1 LRFIDSNIFLHAFLK
16 PRRKL
21 SEQESKIKEQSK
33 AILERVEQG
42 EDVALSV
49 VHLSEVV
56 NILESGRG
64 LEVAQGFLAWVI
76 SSDNIEVYTVTVEEY
91 EVALPLSQEY
101 DISPNDA
108 LAVNQMRTNSLE
120 EIYSQDKHFDGIENI
135 KKVTD

>member
-1 LRFIDSNIFLHAFLK
+1 MRFIDSNIFLHAFLK